1 MTRHKRRL
9 RTPQSPTG
17 PGAPRVQPP
26 AAPPARHRTPPRASR
41 CPVQLSLPALPLTSG
56 RCSTPCQAVWPP
68 LGPPAAGPR
77 GAPDPARTPSRT
89 HTRHRTAPHAS
100 TTHGHTPAPP
110 PGSVCEAGGPLP
122 GLGGHPGPRGRSNM
136 VAAAK
141 GCGPATAGTDR
152 AAAETLPAGAPV
164 PHGDGTGRAPR
175 HPRLLLRP
183 PSEQRAV
190 PRSTGAPALGPAMA
204 SPPGTASASGPLKSQ
219 PACCGLGQ
227 HLGTCVLGSEQRPRC
242 SSPEGPHGLGTDEVR
257 AAVFQPHAVHPRLG
271 ARGLAHSDRERT
283 VVHGKAQRECLTPWK
298 KRPRRLIGPSLPC
311 PSGWDTPDLGE
322 TTPVTAQ
329 RGCAPA
335 ERRRVS

>member
-1 MTRHKRRL
+1 MSSRPLLPPPGIVRPLGPHAVLCSCPCLPCRSPRGGAAPRAKPSGLLWGRLPLVPEEL
-9 RTPQSPTG
+9 RTQREPRHARTHGTARPHTRLPLTGTRQLRPLDQSARRAGHYRDSGDTLV
-17 PGAPRVQPP
+17 PGAGATWWLQQRA
-26 AAPPARHRTPPRASR
+26 AAPPRLERTERRPRHS
-41 CPVQLSLPALPLTSG
+41 
-56 RCSTPCQAVWPP
+56 
-68 LGPPAAGPR
+68 
-77 GAPDPARTPSRT
+77 
-89 HTRHRTAPHAS
+89 
-100 TTHGHTPAPP
+100 P
-110 PGSVCEAGGPLP
+110 PGPLC
-122 GLGGHPGPRGRSNM
+122 RM
-136 VAAAK
+136 
-141 GCGPATAGTDR
+141 
-152 AAAETLPAGAPV
+152 
-164 PHGDGTGRAPR
+164 GTGRAPR

-204 SPPGTASASGPLKSQ
+204 SPPGTASASGPLKFQ

-257 AAVFQPHAVHPRLG
+257 AAVFQPHAVHPCLG

-283 VVHGKAQRECLTPWK
+283 VVHGKAQRECLKPWK

>member
-1 MTRHKRRL
+1 MTRHKRGL

-26 AAPPARHRTPPRASR
+26 AAPPARHCTPPRASR

-164 PHGDGTGRAPR
+164 PHGDGPGAAAPTAPR
-175 HPRLLLRP
+175 AASERAARRAAEHRGPSAGACDGQSSRDGFCLRALEIPTRPLWPRAAPGHLR
-183 PSEQRAV
+183 SR
-190 PRSTGAPALGPAMA
+190 
-204 SPPGTASASGPLKSQ
+204 
-219 PACCGLGQ
+219 
-227 HLGTCVLGSEQRPRC
+227 
-242 SSPEGPHGLGTDEVR
+242 VR
-257 AAVFQPHAVHPRLG
+257 A
-271 ARGLAHSDRERT
+271 
-283 VVHGKAQRECLTPWK
+283 KASVL
-298 KRPRRLIGPSLPC
+298 LP
-311 PSGWDTPDLGE
+311 
-322 TTPVTAQ
+322 
-329 RGCAPA
+329 
-335 ERRRVS
+335 

>member
-1 MTRHKRRL
+1 MTRRKRGL

-164 PHGDGTGRAPR
+164 PHGDGPGAAAPTAPPAASERAARRAAEHRGPGAGACDGQSSR
-175 HPRLLLRP
+175 DGFCLRALEIPTRLLWPRAAPGHLR
-183 PSEQRAV
+183 SR
-190 PRSTGAPALGPAMA
+190 
-204 SPPGTASASGPLKSQ
+204 
-219 PACCGLGQ
+219 
-227 HLGTCVLGSEQRPRC
+227 
-242 SSPEGPHGLGTDEVR
+242 VR
-257 AAVFQPHAVHPRLG
+257 A
-271 ARGLAHSDRERT
+271 
-283 VVHGKAQRECLTPWK
+283 KASVL
-298 KRPRRLIGPSLPC
+298 LP
-311 PSGWDTPDLGE
+311 
-322 TTPVTAQ
+322 
-329 RGCAPA
+329 
-335 ERRRVS
+335 